1 MTFLCS
7 RSEKKN
13 LKIPFDI
20 EDAKQLGR
28 VLDRYKELYYFEVMT
43 GICLLYLLWVLRAW
57 IQWIASTADTLTYI
71 LINQLP
77 YQQ

>member
-1 MTFLCS
+1 MIDGFSLFL

-28 VLDRYKELYYFEVMT
+28 VLDRYKDLYYFEVMT
-43 GICLLYLLWVLRAW
+43 GICLLYLL
-57 IQWIASTADTLTYI
+57 
-71 LINQLP
+71 
-77 YQQ
+77 